1 VLAIGALQRTA
12 ASLVVVIAVWGIMM
26 SVLAH

>member
-12 ASLVVVIAVWGIMM
+12 AALVVVIAVWGIMI
-26 SVLAH
+26 SVLAN